1 MKKTK
6 KVPKFKNEQQ
16 ERDFWEKNDVTDYF
30 DLKSGKKMNF
40 PNLKPSTQTISIR
53 LPEDLL
59 EEIKVLANK
68 RDVPYQSLI
77 KILLRESLDDDSAAQ
92 ILGFLVFYTKIGDL
106 WPTEETNR

>member
-1 MKKTK
+1 MKKTNK
-6 KVPKFKNEQQ
+6 IPKFKNEQQ
-16 ERDFWEKNDVTDYF
+16 ERDFWDKNDVTDYF
-30 DLKSGKKMNF
+30 NIKSGKKMNF

-77 KILLRESLDDDSAAQ
+77 KILLRESLDDDSAA
-92 ILGFLVFYTKIGDL
+92 
-106 WPTEETNR
+106 

>member
-1 MKKTK
+1 MKKKTK
-6 KVPKFKNEQQ
+6 KVPNFKSEDQ
-16 ERDFWEKNDVTDYF
+16 ERLFWAKNDVTDYF
-30 DLKSGKKMNF
+30 DVKSGKKMNF

-77 KILLRESLDDDSAAQ
+77 KILLRESLDDDSAA
-92 ILGFLVFYTKIGDL
+92 
-106 WPTEETNR
+106 

>member
-1 MKKTK
+1 MKKSK

-16 ERDFWEKNDVTDYF
+16 ERFFWEKNDVTDYF
-30 DLKSGKKMNF
+30 NLKNGNKMNF

-77 KILLRESLDDDSAAQ
+77 KILLRESLDDDSAA
-92 ILGFLVFYTKIGDL
+92 
-106 WPTEETNR
+106 

>member
-1 MKKTK
+1 MTKSTK
-6 KVPKFKNEQQ
+6 KIPKFKTEDE
-16 ERDFWEKNDVTDYF
+16 EREYWGKVDATVHFNI
-30 DLKSGKKMNF
+30 SAGKKMNF

-77 KILLRESLDDDSAAQ
+77 KILLRESLDDDSAA
-92 ILGFLVFYTKIGDL
+92 
-106 WPTEETNR
+106 

>member
-1 MKKTK
+1 MKNKTK
-6 KVPKFKNEQQ
+6 KIPKFKSEDQ
-16 ERDFWEKNDVTDYF
+16 ERAFWSKNDVTDYF
-30 DLKSGKKMNF
+30 DVKIGKKMNL

-77 KILLRESLDDDSAAQ
+77 KILLRESLDDSAA
-92 ILGFLVFYTKIGDL
+92 
-106 WPTEETNR
+106 

>member
-1 MKKTK
+1 MKTKPK
-6 KVPKFKNEQQ
+6 KVPKFKSEDQ
-16 ERDFWEKNDVTDYF
+16 EREFWAKNDVTDYV
-30 DLKSGKKMNF
+30 DVKSGNKMNF

-77 KILLRESLDDDSAAQ
+77 KILLRESLDDDSAA
-92 ILGFLVFYTKIGDL
+92 
-106 WPTEETNR
+106 